1 MGARIQTGQILVNK
15 MVPKDISTPI
25 NDASELRDDA
35 FKNAPLTFKDKADG
49 YVDQVRLRI
58 STTPPEPFD

>member
-1 MGARIQTGQILVNK
+1 

-25 NDASELRDDA
+25 NDVSELRDDA

-49 YVDQVRLRI
+49 YVDQVRN
-58 STTPPEPFD
+58 SVPPFS